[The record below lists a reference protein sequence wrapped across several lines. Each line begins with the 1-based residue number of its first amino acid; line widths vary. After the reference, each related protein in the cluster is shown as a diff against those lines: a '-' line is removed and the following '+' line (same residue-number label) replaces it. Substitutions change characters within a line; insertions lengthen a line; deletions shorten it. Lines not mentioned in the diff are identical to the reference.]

1 MKITIEMIKM
11 CYDYGKLYYLNQIKL
26 KEAKQEIHNK
36 TKMNMNSCHDYL
48 TNFKKMLQGK
58 LFTRY
63 MSEIGYKYY
72 LNQIKIDFSHEYFMN
87 ALNSFHKHIEYKE
100 KTSHCTAHM
109 DREIFLFFINK
120 ENHHES
126 DTC

>member
-11 CYDYGKLYYLNQIKL
+11 CYNYGKLYYLNEIKL
-26 KEAKQEIHNK
+26 EEAKQQIHIK
-36 TKMNMNSCHDYL
+36 TKMNISSCHMYL
-48 TNFKKMLQGK
+48 TNLKKMLQGE

-72 LNQIKIDFSHEYFMN
+72 LEQIEFDFSHAQFIN

-100 KTSHCTAHM
+100 QTSHCTAHI
-109 DREIFLFFINK
+109 DRKIFLFFY
-120 ENHHES
+120 
-126 DTC
+126 